1 MLDKCNV
8 CNANV
13 SDDCRADCA
22 GAWGGSKAV
31 DECNVCA
38 GSGGLLCGRGV
49 GRMCFACPVV
59 IVSTIAIAIE
69 DVQKNRS
76 AFEASFKAG
85 IAQLLSSGSSKV
97 AASRVTI
104 TSIVA
109 GSVAVT
115 WYIAPGGAAGAPSA
129 KAATQQFKAVSK
141 GKTSLAIGIF
151 RQTAFKEVDS
161 GTTGGGLRPTPET
174 NTTAIKKK
182 EWHEHELCLADLI
195 ETADTTCVA
204 TRA

>member
-85 IAQLLSSGSSKV
+85 VAQLLSSGWSGRSV

-104 TSIVA
+104 TSVVA
-109 GSVAVT
+109 GSVARHVH
-115 WYIAPGGAAGAPSA
+115 P
-129 KAATQQFKAVSK
+129 
-141 GKTSLAIGIF
+141 
-151 RQTAFKEVDS
+151 
-161 GTTGGGLRPTPET
+161 
-174 NTTAIKKK
+174 
-182 EWHEHELCLADLI
+182 H
-195 ETADTTCVA
+195 
-204 TRA
+204 